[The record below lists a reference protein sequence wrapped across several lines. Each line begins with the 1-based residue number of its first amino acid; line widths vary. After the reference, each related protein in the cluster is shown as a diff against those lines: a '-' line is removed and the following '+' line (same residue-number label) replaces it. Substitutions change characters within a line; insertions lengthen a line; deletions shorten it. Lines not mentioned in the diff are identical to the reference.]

1 MSSWFAMGGY
11 GAYIWPA
18 YIVVGVV
25 LTALWVI
32 SQRALKSREAELER
46 AEAESPRRKSS

>member
-25 LTALWVI
+25 LTALWVV
-32 SQRALKSREAELER
+32 SRRTLKSREAELER
-46 AEAESPRRKSS
+46 VEAENPRRNRS